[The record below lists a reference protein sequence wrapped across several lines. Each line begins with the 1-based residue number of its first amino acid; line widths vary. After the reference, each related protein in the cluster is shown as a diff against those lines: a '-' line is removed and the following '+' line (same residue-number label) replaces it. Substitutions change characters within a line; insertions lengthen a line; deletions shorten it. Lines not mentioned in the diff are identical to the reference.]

1 MLKKDLIKENKNL
14 LQQNKDL
21 LYLLNF
27 GKLECEN
34 SNHQLMWYQ
43 DSNAIVLKQQLVL
56 YKSVIND
63 IKHIL
68 NNQMDYREFVDI
80 VNDIEEILE
89 RVNYEI

>member
-1 MLKKDLIKENKNL
+1 MLKKDLIEKNKKL

-27 GKLECEN
+27 GELECEN
-34 SNHQLMWYQ
+34 SNHQLVWHQ
-43 DSNAIVLKQQLVL
+43 GSNTIILKHQLVL
-56 YKSVIND
+56 YKSVIDD

-68 NNQMDYREFVDI
+68 NNQMDYGEFVDI

-89 RVNYEI
+89 RVNK

>member
-1 MLKKDLIKENKNL
+1 MLKKDLIEENKKL

-27 GKLECEN
+27 GELKCEN
-34 SNHQLMWYQ
+34 SNHQLVWHQ
-43 DSNAIVLKQQLVL
+43 GSNAIILKHQLVL

-68 NNQMDYREFVDI
+68 NNQIDYRDSVDI

-89 RVNYEI
+89 RVNK